1 MFFRLVSFSYFYSR
15 YFLMLI
21 YAMQSQMRRNGYMLA
36 IDSYM
41 GLAFAGVVTVTFAS
55 VSGLGLATWFG
66 ISFNAATTQV

>member
-1 MFFRLVSFSYFYSR
+1 
-15 YFLMLI
+15 MLI